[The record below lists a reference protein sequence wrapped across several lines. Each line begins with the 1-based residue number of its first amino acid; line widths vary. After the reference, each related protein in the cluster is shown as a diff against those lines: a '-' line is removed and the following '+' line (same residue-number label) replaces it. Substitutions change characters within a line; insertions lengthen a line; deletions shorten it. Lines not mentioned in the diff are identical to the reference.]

1 MGWNLDDSR
10 PIWPQL
16 KERLMKD
23 IVAGKYE
30 MGGSFPTVRDLAEEA
45 GVNRNTMQRAL
56 SELENEGLVITNR
69 TVGRTVTTDERLVED
84 TKAAIAADNVGRF
97 MDEMASLGFSADDVI
112 DIIKKKGVNNK

>member
-16 KERLMKD
+16 KELLMKD

-30 MGGSFPTVRDLAEEA
+30 MGGPFPTVRDLAEEA

-56 SELENEGLVITNR
+56 SELESEGLVITNR
-69 TVGRTVTTDERLVED
+69 TAGRTVTTDIELVSKIKMDLARGNVERFMEEM
-84 TKAAIAADNVGRF
+84 AAIGY
-97 MDEMASLGFSADDVI
+97 SADEVI
-112 DIIKKKGVNNK
+112 SIIKEKGVENK